1 MTYRSTA
8 PARAGRGGVWW
19 RWGGAERGAR
29 GGVSSVRGR
38 PRWSVSAAGRH
49 GARWSEELRIKGR
62 RSIPE
67 SSRGGWGR
75 GRLRSRR
82 WTSSSVLADGAEVGT
97 GRGGSGGGEEA
108 PAPAA
113 GMQWQSTRGRSTGS
127 GGGEEE
133 ESEAPAAAVYAG
145 RISSEDAAARRQNI
159 RGGGGASEEE
169 KRSLRVWSD
178 VLAGGGGAKYS
189 AWRGWMDRAVDGW
202 TPLHLAIQSRN
213 RDITMILLVNG
224 ADETRRNK
232 CC

>member
-67 SSRGGWGR
+67 SSRGGW
-75 GRLRSRR
+75 
-82 WTSSSVLADGAEVGT
+82 
-97 GRGGSGGGEEA
+97 
-108 PAPAA
+108 
-113 GMQWQSTRGRSTGS
+113 
-127 GGGEEE
+127 E
-133 ESEAPAAAVYAG
+133 ESEAPAAAVHAG
-145 RISSEDAAARRQNI
+145 RISSEDAAVQRQNI
-159 RGGGGASEEE
+159 RGGGGASKEEE

-178 VLAGGGGAKYS
+178 VFAGGGGVKYS
-189 AWRGWMDRAVDGW
+189 AWRGWMDRAVVKSSAQMDG
-202 TPLHLAIQSRN
+202 
-213 RDITMILLVNG
+213 RDRF
-224 ADETRRNK
+224 E
-232 CC
+232 

>member
-1 MTYRSTA
+1 M
-8 PARAGRGGVWW
+8 W
-19 RWGGAERGAR
+19 R
-29 GGVSSVRGR
+29 
-38 PRWSVSAAGRH
+38 
-49 GARWSEELRIKGR
+49 
-62 RSIPE
+62 
-67 SSRGGWGR
+67 
-75 GRLRSRR
+75 
-82 WTSSSVLADGAEVGT
+82 
-97 GRGGSGGGEEA
+97 
-108 PAPAA
+108 
-113 GMQWQSTRGRSTGS
+113 QSTRGRSTGS

-133 ESEAPAAAVYAG
+133 ESEAPAAAVHAG

-189 AWRGWMDRAVDGW
+189 AWRGWMDRVVDGW

-232 CC
+232 ELSLAVTDVLTCAYAVLLSSLRRSWSRGIW